1 MNHTIDTSQ
10 DRSDMILEYQYTRTS
25 KSYTHAF
32 VYDLRT

>member
-10 DRSDMILEYQYTRTS
+10 DQSDMILEYQYTSAS
-25 KSYTHAF
+25 KSYKHAF